1 MMQPLPEQAATAPL
15 NRLRKNAVP
24 AFFRGFR
31 QKLAEAN
38 NAWTFPNAER
48 MCRIRQKAAD

>member
-1 MMQPLPEQAATAPL
+1 MQPLPEQAATAPL